1 MIKVIFTFLG
11 LIMILPNLNAQDST
25 QVFSLKEAQEYA
37 INNNR
42 QVQNARL
49 DVSISK
55 KKIWETIASG
65 LPQVNSTISH
75 NYMIDIPVTMMPA
88 KIFNPNAPEG
98 TYVPMQFG
106 TENNTKFD
114 LRATQLLFS
123 GEYLV
128 GLKAAK
134 IYKELSI
141 NQLNKSE
148 QEIKRQ
154 IANTYE
160 LFLIAQ
166 EQETILQKNIENTKK
181 IYSETQALYEKGFSK
196 ETDLNQLEI
205 NLTRLENAIKSS
217 NNQIDIV
224 KSLLKFQMGIPLEQD
239 IQLSENLE
247 QLLQQSK
254 IDSLF
259 NSTLNTEQHID
270 FLVLS
275 TQERLQE
282 LNLLRAK
289 SKLLPTLS
297 AFYNHQESM
306 MSNDFEVFSGGTWR
320 PANIIG
326 LNINI
331 PLFGSGQKISRISQ
345 QKITLDKIKNNK
357 LQISENL
364 KLQFIKAKKQ
374 LENSYNTYLLEKRNK
389 KLAQKIYINYQEKYK
404 AGTVSSLELTQAQLQ
419 YLNSEQSYF
428 QTIFNLLDAKNKLDQ
443 ALGL

>member
-1 MIKVIFTFLG
+1 
-11 LIMILPNLNAQDST
+11 
-25 QVFSLKEAQEYA
+25 
-37 INNNR
+37 
-42 QVQNARL
+42 
-49 DVSISK
+49 
-55 KKIWETIASG
+55 
-65 LPQVNSTISH
+65 
-75 NYMIDIPVTMMPA
+75 
-88 KIFNPNAPEG
+88 
-98 TYVPMQFG
+98 
-106 TENNTKFD
+106 
-114 LRATQLLFS
+114 
-123 GEYLV
+123 
-128 GLKAAK
+128 
-134 IYKELSI
+134 
-141 NQLNKSE
+141 
-148 QEIKRQ
+148 
-154 IANTYE
+154 
-160 LFLIAQ
+160 
-166 EQETILQKNIENTKK
+166 
-181 IYSETQALYEKGFSK
+181 
-196 ETDLNQLEI
+196 
-205 NLTRLENAIKSS
+205 
-217 NNQIDIV
+217 
-224 KSLLKFQMGIPLEQD
+224 MGIPLEQD